1 MRGRVKLVQ
10 RDFLHK
16 KPGGP
21 RNHNMI
27 MKIFHLQ
34 IDNSIRTK
42 GRTLLYNGFD
52 LSNPIKTFDE
62 AKDKIN
68 NELLSGFKELLLGG
82 EKQ

>member
-1 MRGRVKLVQ
+1 MRLFFWTHWVDKVV
-10 RDFLHK
+10 
-16 KPGGP
+16 GP
-21 RNHNMI
+21 SEWVGVDI
-27 MKIFHLQ
+27 
-34 IDNSIRTK
+34 
-42 GRTLLYNGFD
+42 YGFD